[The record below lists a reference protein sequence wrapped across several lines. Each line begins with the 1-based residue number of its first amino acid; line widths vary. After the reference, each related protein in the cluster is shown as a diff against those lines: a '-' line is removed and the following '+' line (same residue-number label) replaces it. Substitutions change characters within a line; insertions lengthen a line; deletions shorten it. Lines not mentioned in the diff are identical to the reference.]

1 MTGSGLSSP
10 LEHRGV
16 LRILFFLIALT
27 SILSLA
33 YGLQAYAGGPL
44 RPHVANPVTDLA
56 LTPTGALK
64 VARWDGASW
73 TTESPDA
80 LGYAGLYTSLAVD
93 GAGELHIAYYDVAA
107 GHLKYAHGQ
116 HSEWDIQVVD
126 TGEWVGAYASLA
138 LDGEGRPHIAYCQLD
153 VARQSCEGL
162 RYAASEGARW
172 ITETVAA
179 GSPLGAYASLALDR
193 SGRPSIA
200 YYEATS
206 RTLQLASRSPSGWE
220 VRTVDAGPEVGEYA
234 SLAIDPS
241 GRPHIAYYDAGK
253 GALKYAHL
261 EGSRWVSETVD
272 AGPEV
277 GEYASLA
284 IDPSGRPHIAY
295 YDAGKGALKYAYL
308 EGSGWVSETVDPGPG
323 VGEYASIALDATGRP
338 HIAYYDAANR
348 ALKYARFE
356 GSAWVVETVDAQGD
370 AGRYA
375 SLALD
380 GDGRPVVSYYHVGG
394 SLLAAGTSEGAI
406 QVWKVDDGWQRTSL
420 PGHNGAVVRVGFCPA
435 SCGMALLSVARDGTV
450 RLWDVRTGDRLHEWN
465 VGHSV
470 RDAAL
475 SNDGTLLATVSD
487 DNVVRLWKVPSGTI
501 VHEFP
506 ADGQERLAVAISPD
520 NLLLAS
526 GAGPGIQIWSTFSG
540 NKVRDLVGQ
549 WENEAN
555 REKWLGHRKLVTALA
570 FSPDRRTLVSGG
582 ADTLLVFWD
591 VGVGRVTAEAEGHWA
606 PLTKVVYDR
615 EGQMVLTG
623 CQDAKARTWR
633 SNSNYLA
640 SYIGHLGTVTAVA
653 FGSDGSY
660 LLTAGTDGTVRV
672 WNTTTNAVQRIEWV
686 RPGLFPF
693 WNQVLTVWLLLSGL
707 VGLVSLWGLWH
718 RRIWGHHLALALYLL
733 GPVLVLLPPILEV
746 PSYPLPWGLQLQ
758 VGWPLLFMALWYVGL
773 VVFLT
778 WRAVASCYEAPY
790 DRPLAEQL
798 MSIRRTRQLREGIY
812 VAAVWLVIL
821 VVLFSVLRRFNLDI
835 AFMLHY
841 LPFIM
846 AGAGTTLY
854 VSAASIALAVVLA
867 LLGALGRLSRNPIAN
882 GAAGFY
888 VSLIRGTPLLVQ
900 VFIWYLGLPRLNITL
915 QPVVAGILALGVN
928 YGAYMTE
935 IFRAGIQA
943 IGKGQHEAA
952 AALGMSGAQTFRRI
966 VLPQA
971 FRIVIPPIG
980 NEFIAMMKDSALVSI
995 ITVWELTFR
1004 AQKIGRQYF
1013 RAIET
1018 FLIAAAFY
1026 WILTVIFQFLQGKL
1040 ETYMARSE
1048 RK

>member
-1 MTGSGLSSP
+1 MSGSSLSSP
-10 LEHRGV
+10 LEHPGV
-16 LRILFFLIALT
+16 LRVLFLLIALT

-33 YGLQAYAGGPL
+33 YSLQAYAGGPL
-44 RPHVANPVTDLA
+44 RPYVANPVTDLA

-64 VARWDGASW
+64 VARWDGSHWAI
-73 TTESPDA
+73 ESPDA
-80 LGYAGLYTSLAVD
+80 LGYAGLYASLAAD
-93 GAGELHIAYYDVAA
+93 RAGELHIAYYDVAA

-116 HSEWDIQVVD
+116 RSGWDIQIVD
-126 TGEWVGAYASLA
+126 AGEWAGAYASLA
-138 LDGEGRPHIAYCQLD
+138 LDGASRPHIAYCRLD
-153 VARQSCEGL
+153 AARRSCQNL
-162 RYAASEGARW
+162 RYAEFDGTRW
-172 ITETVAA
+172 ITATVAS
-179 GSPLGAYASLALDR
+179 GSPVGAHASLALDR
-193 SGRPSIA
+193 AGRPYIS
-200 YYEATS
+200 YYDATS
-206 RTLQLASRSPSGWE
+206 RTLRLASRTSAGWQIE
-220 VRTVDAGPEVGEYA
+220 TVDAGPDVGEYA
-234 SLAIDPS
+234 SLVLDPS
-241 GRPHIAYYDAGK
+241 GRPHIAYYDAGN

-261 EGSRWVSETVD
+261 QGSTWVSETVD

-277 GEYASLA
+277 GEYASLVLDRSGQPHIA
-284 IDPSGRPHIAY
+284 YYDAGNGALKYAHLQGNTWVPETVDAGPQVGEYASLVLDPSGRPHIAY
-295 YDAGKGALKYAYL
+295 YDA
-308 EGSGWVSETVDPGPG
+308 EN
-323 VGEYASIALDATGRP
+323 
-338 HIAYYDAANR
+338 H
-348 ALKYARFE
+348 ALKYARLD
-356 GSAWVVETVDAQGD
+356 GNTWAVETVDAQGD

-380 GDGRPVVSYYHVGG
+380 EAGQPVIAYFDAGG
-394 SLLAAGTSEGAI
+394 SLLAAGTSEGTI
-406 QVWKVDDGWQRTSL
+406 QIWKIDDGWARSTL
-420 PGHNGAVVRVGFCPA
+420 PGHNGAVIRVGFCPA
-435 SCGMALLSVARDGTV
+435 SCGLALLSVARDGTV
-450 RLWDVRTGDRLHEWN
+450 RLWNVRTGDRLAEWHA
-465 VGHSV
+465 GGPLRS
-470 RDAAL
+470 AAL
-475 SNDGTLLATVSD
+475 SNDGTLLATVGE
-487 DNVVRLWKVPSGTI
+487 DNVVRLWKAPSGTI

-506 ADGQERLAVAISPD
+506 AEGHERRAVAISPD
-520 NLLLAS
+520 NLLVAVGE
-526 GAGPGIQIWSTFSG
+526 GADIRIWSTFSG
-540 NKVRDLVGQ
+540 DKVRDLVGR
-549 WENEAN
+549 WENEAT
-555 REKWLGHRKLVTALA
+555 REKWIGHRKAVTALA
-570 FSPDRRTLVSGG
+570 FSPDGRTLVSGG
-582 ADTLLVFWD
+582 ADTLLIFWD
-591 VGVGRVTAEAEGHWA
+591 VALGRVNTTAEGHWA
-606 PLTKVVYDR
+606 PLTQVVYDQQG
-615 EGQMVLTG
+615 ETILTG
-623 CQDAKARTWR
+623 CEDAKARTWM

-640 SYIGHLGTVTAVA
+640 SYIGHLGTVSTVA
-653 FGSDGSY
+653 FGRDRSY

-672 WNTTTNAVQRIEWV
+672 WSTTTNAVMRVEWI
-686 RPGLFPF
+686 RPGVFPF
-693 WNQVLTVWLLLSGL
+693 WNQVLSAWLLLSG
-707 VGLVSLWGLWH
+707 VIGLLCLWGLW
-718 RRIWGHHLALALYLL
+718 RGRIWSHHLALALYLL

-746 PSYPLPWGLQLQ
+746 PSYPLPWGERLR
-758 VGWPLLFMALWYVGL
+758 VGWPLLFMALWYIGL

-778 WRAVASCYEAPY
+778 RGAVAGRYEAPY

-798 MSIRRTRQLREGIY
+798 MSVRRTRQLREGIF
-812 VAAVWLVIL
+812 VAAVWLIIL

-915 QPVVAGILALGVN
+915 QPVLAGILALGVN